1 MLLMEPAGNLEKA
14 TFAAGCFWG
23 VEAVFRRV
31 EGVIETAVGYT
42 GGTKPEPTYEEVCSG
57 TTGHAES
64 VELLFDPARVTYDRL
79 LDIFWENHDPT
90 QVNGQGPD
98 TGSSYRSVIFY
109 HTEEQRKKA
118 EASKARLQASGK
130 YSRPVVTEIVP
141 AGTFWRAEEYH
152 QQFYEKSG
160 RGYCAAPKYWE

>member
-1 MLLMEPAGNLEKA
+1 
-14 TFAAGCFWG
+14 
-23 VEAVFRRV
+23 
-31 EGVIETAVGYT
+31 
-42 GGTKPEPTYEEVCSG
+42 
-57 TTGHAES
+57 

-160 RGYCAAPKYWE
+160 RGYCAAPNTGSCPHAGIPPPARFTMFCRVLSGFPSGYRMRCRKLSSFARFHVDGDTCPGELQLQIASR